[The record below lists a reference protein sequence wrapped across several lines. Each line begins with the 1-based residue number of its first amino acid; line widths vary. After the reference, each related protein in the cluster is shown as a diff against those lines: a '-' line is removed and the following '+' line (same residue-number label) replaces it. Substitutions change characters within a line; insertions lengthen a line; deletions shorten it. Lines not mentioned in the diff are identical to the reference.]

1 VGLDWN
7 RMMEHGRSA
16 GTPSRVALAVGFS
29 AFVLAG
35 CDNAAPPA
43 APEVR
48 PVRVVTVEQ
57 RPTGDV
63 IALSGTVRA
72 ETQVNLA
79 FRIDGRVTERL
90 VNVGDAVVADQ
101 LVARLDRNNEENG
114 VRAAR
119 AAVVAAQS
127 ALVEARNNY
136 SRQRELLRSGFTTRV
151 RYDEATR
158 TLRTAESQ
166 ADSMQAQL
174 SNAELRLSYTDLRAD
189 APGTIT
195 ARGVEP
201 GEVVQAGRMVVQIA
215 RQEGR
220 DAVFDVPAQVK
231 DLAPAEPR
239 IEVSLTMDPAV
250 VAQGRVREVAPQ
262 ADAVTGTFQVRV
274 GLIDP
279 PPTMRLGST
288 VTGRMWVHGGPG
300 IEVPA
305 AALTR
310 AEREPAVWVVDAAT
324 QTVSL
329 RPVEVVRFDP
339 ARVLVGQGLT
349 TGDIVVTAGVQA
361 LRPGQKVRLLGA
373 TP

>member
-1 VGLDWN
+1 
-7 RMMEHGRSA
+7 MMDHGRFA
-16 GTPSRVALAVGFS
+16 ATPSRMALAAGFS
-29 AFVLAG
+29 ILLLSGLLLAG
-35 CDNAAPPA
+35 CDSAPPPP
-43 APEVR
+43 APEAR

-57 RPTGDV
+57 RPTGEV
-63 IALSGTVRA
+63 IALSGTVQA

-79 FRIDGRVTERL
+79 FRIDGRVIERA
-90 VNVGDAVVADQ
+90 VNVGDRVVADQ
-101 LVARLDRNNEENG
+101 LIARLDRENEENG

-136 SRQRELLRSGFTTRV
+136 GRQRDLLRSGFTTRV

-174 SNAELRLSYTDLRAD
+174 SNAELRLGYTELRAD
-189 APGTIT
+189 APGIIT

-220 DAVFDVPAQVK
+220 DAVFDVPAQIK

-239 IEVSLTMDPAV
+239 IEVSLTMEPGV

-288 VTGRMWVHGGPG
+288 VTGRLWVHGGSG

-310 AEREPAVWVVDAAT
+310 GEREPAVWIVDAAT

-339 ARVLVGQGLT
+339 GRVLIGQGLT

>member
-16 GTPSRVALAVGFS
+16 GTPSRVALVVGFS